1 MSQCLYCFSEV
12 ADGVSFCCQS
22 CELLSKWITNGELPL
37 SSAVRRAAP
46 SAKWQKFNEPAL
58 SQAFNLSTCP
68 VYRRYR
74 FYVEGLQCS
83 SCVHLLEDFPSYCE
97 EVISARLNFS
107 TCILDVESKV
117 TLGLGELC
125 DRIEQLGYTPVPLK
139 ENSDL
144 EVARKAENKSDLKRI
159 GVAGALAGN
168 LMLLTVP
175 GYAGLT
181 GPLGQV
187 FQWLTFL
194 VFLPVLF
201 YVGLPFYR
209 KAYTSLLVR
218 RINVDMM
225 IVVALW
231 AGFGSSTYALLLGT
245 DNLYFDSTAS
255 FIFLILLTRYLLKH
269 HQNRIINNKNIFTGL
284 FENEIYEV
292 TEAEVAAV
300 TFDQLKENQNL
311 QLKQNQLLPCDSVL
325 TSQVADFDVSFL
337 TGEAYPQ
344 KKHLNDRVAAGSRL
358 LSPGASLKITNA
370 AELSELALS
379 LSRVELAK
387 PGQNKLQNLTDIF
400 SHRLTLA
407 VFAIA
412 GLFFL
417 LTYRELGFEAFRRC
431 LALITIACPCAIAF
445 AAPLAQNL
453 GLRSAAQQGFFLKSA
468 EVFEKLGKI
477 RKVIFDKTGTL
488 TSSQLKLIKT
498 FPPDISSENKALI
511 LGLEKHSLHPVALS
525 LKSSWSESATEN
537 IPGVTEN
544 AGQGVSAEYHGHH
557 YSLTKAS
564 GFDQNINTIQADF
577 SVDGKK
583 IAYLYFEES
592 IHPEAGQVVNDFY
605 RKDFDVM
612 MLTGDRR
619 TRALEVSRKIGI
631 RPAFVFAEQSSESK
645 KELVTAQNPCLFV
658 GDGLND
664 LPALH
669 AAYVSFA
676 IKGPF
681 ESTLQVS
688 DVYAPKKNLQAVLEI
703 FNLAKKIQTTVQLNL
718 LFAVLYNSVGGIL
731 ALSGYINPL
740 AAAVLMPISSVLLT
754 LHTVWRLK

>member
-1 MSQCLYCFSEV
+1 M
-12 ADGVSFCCQS
+12 FCCQS
-22 CELLSKWITNGELPL
+22 CELLSKWIANGELPL
-37 SSAVRRAAP
+37 NSAAKAAP
-46 SAKWQKFNEPAL
+46 PSVKWHKFNESAL
-58 SQAFNLSTCP
+58 TQAFNLSTCP
-68 VYRRYR
+68 VYRRFR

-83 SCVHLLEDFPSYCE
+83 SCVHLLEDFPAYCE
-97 EVISARLNFS
+97 DVISARLNFS
-107 TCILDVESKV
+107 TCLFDVEVKN
-117 TLGLGELC
+117 TLGLGSLC

-139 ENSDL
+139 EDSDF
-144 EVARKAENKSDLKRI
+144 ETARSAENKSDLKRI

-168 LMLLTVP
+168 LMLLAVP

-181 GPLGQV
+181 GTLGLV

-245 DNLYFDSTAS
+245 ENLYFDSTAS

-269 HQNRIINNKNIFTGL
+269 HHNRIMSGKSIFAGL
-284 FENEIYEV
+284 FEKEIYQV
-292 TEAEVAAV
+292 GTEML

-311 QLKQNQLLPCDSVL
+311 QLQQNQMLPCDSVL
-325 TSQVADFDVSFL
+325 NSPMADFDVSFL

-344 KKHLNDRVAAGSRL
+344 KKHQNDKVAAGSRL
-358 LSPGASLKITNA
+358 LSNGASLTTTGA
-370 AELSELALS
+370 AQFSELAHALGK
-379 LSRVELAK
+379 VELAK
-387 PGQNKLQNLTDIF
+387 PGQNKMQNLTDIF

-412 GLFFL
+412 GLFFVA
-417 LTYRELGFEAFRRC
+417 TYPELGFEAFRRC
-431 LALITIACPCAIAF
+431 LALITIACPCAVAF

-453 GLRSAAQQGFFLKSA
+453 GLRAAAKEGFFLKSA

-488 TSSQLKLIKT
+488 TSSQLKLCKT
-498 FPPDISSENKALI
+498 FPPDISDENKALI

-525 LKSSWSESATEN
+525 LKSSWSDSETEN
-537 IPGVTEN
+537 IPFVTEKP
-544 AGQGVSAEYHGHH
+544 GQGVSADYQGHH
-557 YSLTKAS
+557 YSLTKANS
-564 GFDQNINTIQADF
+564 FDQNINTIQADF
-577 SVDGKK
+577 SIDGQK
-583 IAYLYFEES
+583 IAYLYFEEN
-592 IHPEAGQVVNDFY
+592 IRPEATAVVDGFY
-605 RKDFDVM
+605 DKEFDVM

-619 TRALEVSRKIGI
+619 PRALEVSRKIGI

-645 KELVTAQNPCLFV
+645 KQLVAAQNPCLFV

-688 DVYAPKKNLQAVLEI
+688 DVYAPKKNLQSVLEI
-703 FNLAKKIQTTVQLNL
+703 FGLAKKIQTTVQLNL

-754 LHTVWRLK
+754 LHTVWRLG

>member
-1 MSQCLYCFSEV
+1 MSQCLYCLSEV
-12 ADGVSFCCQS
+12 GSGVSFCCQS
-22 CELLSKWITNGELPL
+22 CELLSKWITVGEPPL
-37 SSAVRRAAP
+37 NITLP

-68 VYRRYR
+68 VYRKYR
-74 FYVEGLQCS
+74 FYIEGLQCS
-83 SCVHLLEDFPSYCE
+83 SCVHLLEDFPRYCE
-97 EVISARLNFS
+97 DVISARLNFS
-107 TCILDVESKV
+107 TCILDVETKNS
-117 TLGLGELC
+117 LGLGSLC
-125 DRIEQLGYTPVPLK
+125 SSIEQLGYTPVPLK
-139 ENSDL
+139 QNSDL
-144 EVARKAENKSDLKRI
+144 EAAQKAENKSDLKRI

-168 LMLLTVP
+168 LMLLAVP

-231 AGFGSSTYALLLGT
+231 AGFGSSTYALLLNT
-245 DNLYFDSTAS
+245 ENLYFDSTAS
-255 FIFLILLTRYLLKH
+255 FIFLILLTRYLLKY
-269 HQNRIINNKNIFTGL
+269 HQNRIMNNKNIFAGL

-292 TEAEVAAV
+292 EDAEML
-300 TFDQLKENQNL
+300 TFDQLKESQKLN
-311 QLKQNQLLPCDSVL
+311 LKQNQLLPCDSLL
-325 TSQVADFDVSFL
+325 TSPVAEFDVSFL

-344 KKHLNDRVAAGSRL
+344 TKHRNDRIAAGSRL
-358 LSPGASLKITNA
+358 LSAGTCLTTLSA
-370 AELSELALS
+370 AELSELAVS
-379 LSRVELAK
+379 LRRIALAK
-387 PGQNKLQNLTDIF
+387 PGENKLQTQTDIF

-407 VFAIA
+407 VFVIA

-417 LTYRELGFEAFRRC
+417 MTYRELGFEAFRRC

-453 GLRSAAQQGFFLKSA
+453 GLRTAAREGFFLKSA
-468 EVFEKLGKI
+468 EVFERLGKI

-488 TSSQLKLIKT
+488 TSSHLKLVRT

-525 LKSSWSESATEN
+525 LKSSWSESVTEN
-537 IPGVTEN
+537 IPDITETT
-544 AGQGVSAEYHGHH
+544 GQGVSADYLGHH
-557 YSLTKAS
+557 YCLSKAS
-564 GFDQNINTIQADF
+564 GFDQSVNTIQADF
-577 SVDGKK
+577 SVDGQK

-592 IHPEAGQVVNDFY
+592 IHPEAKAVVNDFY
-605 RKDFDVM
+605 RKDFEVM

-619 TRALEVSRKIGI
+619 TRALEVSKKIGI

-645 KELVTAQNPCLFV
+645 MQLVTAQNPCLFV

-664 LPALH
+664 LPALNK
-669 AAYVSFA
+669 AYVSFA

-681 ESTLQVS
+681 ESTLSVS
-688 DVYAPKKNLQAVLEI
+688 DVYAPKKDLRAVFEI
-703 FNLAKKIQTTVQLNL
+703 FRLAKKIQTTVQLNL

-740 AAAVLMPISSVLLT
+740 MAAVLMPISSVLLT

>member
-1 MSQCLYCFSEV
+1 MSQCLYCLSEV
-12 ADGVSFCCQS
+12 ARGVVFCCQS

-37 SSAVRRAAP
+37 KSAVKVAP
-46 SAKWQKFNEPAL
+46 PAVKWQKFNESAL
-58 SQAFNLSTCP
+58 SHAFNLSGCP
-68 VYRRYR
+68 VFRKFR

-83 SCVHLLEDFPSYCE
+83 SCVHLLEDFPSFCE
-97 EVISARLNFS
+97 DVISARLNFS
-107 TCILDVESKV
+107 TGIFDVETKN
-117 TLGLGELC
+117 TLGLGSLC
-125 DRIEQLGYTPVPLK
+125 EFIEQLGYTPVPLK

-144 EVARKAENKSDLKRI
+144 EAARKAENKSDLKRI

-181 GPLGQV
+181 GPLGVV
-187 FQWLTFL
+187 FQWLAFL

-231 AGFGSSTYALLLGT
+231 AGFASSTYGLILGT

-269 HQNRIINNKNIFTGL
+269 HQNRILNSQNIFAGL
-284 FENEIYEV
+284 FEKEIYQVGNERL
-292 TEAEVAAV
+292 
-300 TFDQLKENQNL
+300 TFDKIKENQNL
-311 QLKQNQLLPCDSVL
+311 HLQQNQLLPCDSVL
-325 TSQVADFDVSFL
+325 SSTVADFDVSFL

-344 KKHLNDRVAAGSRL
+344 KKHQNDRVAAGSRL
-358 LSPGASLKITNA
+358 LSPGARLMTTGSP
-370 AELSELALS
+370 EVSELAFALGK
-379 LSRVELAK
+379 VELAK
-387 PGQNKLQNLTDIF
+387 PGQNKLQTLADLF

-412 GLFFL
+412 ALFFS
-417 LTYRELGFEAFRRC
+417 LTYHELGFEAFRRC
-431 LALITIACPCAIAF
+431 LALITIACPCAVAF

-453 GLRSAAQQGFFLKSA
+453 GLRAAAKEGFFLKSA

-488 TSSQLKLIKT
+488 TSSQLKLVKT
-498 FPPDISSENKALI
+498 FPPDISPENKALI

-525 LKSSWSESATEN
+525 LKSTWGDTETEN
-537 IPGVTEN
+537 IPDVTEN
-544 AGQGVSAEYHGHH
+544 PGQGVSAEYKGHQ
-557 YSLTKAS
+557 YSLTKAG
-564 GFDQNINTIQADF
+564 GFDQNVNTMQADF
-577 SVDGKK
+577 SIDGRK

-592 IHPEAGQVVNDFY
+592 LQPEANAVVEGF
-605 RKDFDVM
+605 RHKEFDVM

-631 RPAFVFAEQSSESK
+631 RPSFVFAEQSSESK
-645 KELVTAQNPCLFV
+645 KQLVTAQNPCLFV

-688 DVYAPKKNLQAVLEI
+688 DVYAPKKNLHAVLEI
-703 FNLAKKIQTTVQLNL
+703 FHLAKKIQSTVQMNL

-754 LHTVWRLK
+754 VHTVWRLG

>member
-1 MSQCLYCFSEV
+1 MSQCLYCLSEV
-12 ADGVSFCCQS
+12 NGTMFCCQS
-22 CELLSKWITNGELPL
+22 CELLSKWITIGEPPL
-37 SSAVRRAAP
+37 KIAIL
-46 SAKWQKFNEPAL
+46 SAKWQKFNVPAL
-58 SQAFNLSTCP
+58 SHAFNLSVCP
-68 VYRRYR
+68 VYRKYR
-74 FYVEGLQCS
+74 FFIEGLQCS
-83 SCVHLLEDFPSYCE
+83 SCVHLLEDFPQYCE
-97 EVISARLNFS
+97 DVISARLNFS
-107 TCILDVESKV
+107 TGILDVETKNS
-117 TLGLGELC
+117 LGLGSLC
-125 DRIEQLGYTPVPLK
+125 SSIEQLGYTPVPLK
-139 ENSDL
+139 QSGDL
-144 EVARKAENKSDLKRI
+144 EAAQKAENKSDLKRI

-181 GPLGQV
+181 GPLGLV

-201 YVGLPFYR
+201 FVGLPFYR

-231 AGFGSSTYALLLGT
+231 AGFGSSTYGLWLGT

-269 HQNRIINNKNIFTGL
+269 HQNRIITGKNIFAGL
-284 FENEIYEV
+284 FEKEIYQIATAKG
-292 TEAEVAAV
+292 TEML
-300 TFDQLKENQNL
+300 TFDHLKENQNL
-311 QLKQNQLLPCDSVL
+311 QLQQNQLLPCDSVL
-325 TSQVADFDVSFL
+325 TSEVADFDVSFL

-344 KKHLNDRVAAGSRL
+344 KKHWNDKVAAGSRL
-358 LSPGASLKITNA
+358 LSSGADLSTTST
-370 AELSELALS
+370 AEFSELAQAL
-379 LSRVELAK
+379 RKVELAA

-412 GLFFL
+412 GLFYLF
-417 LTYRELGFEAFRRC
+417 TYRELGFEAFRRC
-431 LALITIACPCAIAF
+431 LALITIACPCAVAF

-453 GLRSAAQQGFFLKSA
+453 GLRAAAKEGFFLKSA
-468 EVFEKLGKI
+468 EVFEKLAKI

-488 TSSQLKLIKT
+488 TSSQLKLYKT

-525 LKSSWSESATEN
+525 LKSSWSGTETAN
-537 IPGVTEN
+537 IPGVIEKP
-544 AGQGVSAEYHGHH
+544 GQGVSADYQGHH

-564 GFDQNINTIQADF
+564 SFDQNISTIQADF
-577 SVDGKK
+577 SIDGQK
-583 IAYLYFEES
+583 IVYLYFEES
-592 IHPEAGQVVNDFY
+592 ILPEANDVVDGFY
-605 RKDFDVM
+605 RKEFDVM

-619 TRALEVSRKIGI
+619 PRALEVSRKIGI

-645 KELVTAQNPCLFV
+645 RELVSAHNPCLFV

-664 LPALH
+664 LPALQ
-669 AAYVSFA
+669 AAFISFA

-688 DVYAPKKNLQAVLEI
+688 DVYAPKKNLRAVLDI
-703 FNLAKKIQTTVQLNL
+703 FRLAEKIQTTVQLNL
-718 LFAVLYNSVGGIL
+718 LFAVLYNLVGGIL
-731 ALSGYINPL
+731 ALSGHINPL
-740 AAAVLMPISSVLLT
+740 VAAVLMPISSVLLT

>member
-1 MSQCLYCFSEV
+1 MSQCLYCLTEV
-12 ADGVSFCCQS
+12 SSGAAFCCQS
-22 CELLSKWITNGELPL
+22 CELLSKWITGGEPPLNLKLP
-37 SSAVRRAAP
+37 SE
-46 SAKWQKFNEPAL
+46 KWQKFNEPAL

-68 VYRRYR
+68 VYRKYR
-74 FYVEGLQCS
+74 FYIEGLQCS
-83 SCVHLLEDFPSYCE
+83 SCVNLLEDFPRYCE
-97 EVISARLNFS
+97 DVISARLNFS
-107 TCILDVESKV
+107 TCLFDVETKNS
-117 TLGLGELC
+117 LGLGSLC
-125 DRIEQLGYTPVPLK
+125 DSIEQLGYTPVPLK
-139 ENSDL
+139 ENHDA
-144 EVARKAENKSDLKRI
+144 EMAQKAENKSDLKRI

-187 FQWLTFL
+187 FQWLTFF

-269 HQNRIINNKNIFTGL
+269 HQNRIRSYKNIFAGL

-292 TEAEVAAV
+292 SNSAAKL
-300 TFDQLKENQNL
+300 TFDQLTENQNL

-325 TSQVADFDVSFL
+325 NSEMADFDVSFL

-344 KKHLNDRVAAGSRL
+344 KKHFNERVAAGSRL
-358 LSPGASLKITNA
+358 LSAQASLTTRNPA
-370 AELSELALS
+370 GLSELALS
-379 LSRVELAK
+379 LGRVELAK
-387 PGQNKLQNLTDIF
+387 PGQDKLQNLTDIF

-407 VFAIA
+407 VFGIA

-431 LALITIACPCAIAF
+431 LALITIACPCAVAF

-468 EVFEKLGKI
+468 AVFEKLGKV

-488 TSSQLKLIKT
+488 TSSRLRLIKT
-498 FPPDISSENKALI
+498 FPPEISKENKRLI

-525 LKSSWSESATEN
+525 LKSSWSDCETEN
-537 IPGVTEN
+537 IPDVSET
-544 AGQGVSAEYHGHH
+544 AGQGVTADYHGHH

-564 GFDQNINTIQADF
+564 DFDQNINTIQADF
-577 SVDGKK
+577 SVDGNK

-592 IHPEAGQVVNDFY
+592 ILPEAGQVVNDFY
-605 RKDFDVM
+605 RIDFDVM
-612 MLTGDRR
+612 MLTGDQR
-619 TRALEVSRKIGI
+619 TRALEVSKKIGI
-631 RPAFVFAEQSSESK
+631 RPAFVFADQTSESK
-645 KELVTAQNPCLFV
+645 KAMVTAQNPCLFV

-664 LPALH
+664 LPALNV
-669 AAYVSFA
+669 AYVSFA

-688 DVYAPKKNLQAVLEI
+688 DVYAPKKNLRAVFEI
-703 FNLAKKIQTTVQLNL
+703 FQLAKKIQTTVQLNL

-740 AAAVLMPISSVLLT
+740 TAAVLMPISSVLLT